1 MERRIRNFN
10 LLFPLLLIVF
20 CLGFGT
26 RPIEPKLSVSLFTPK
41 EVYHRREPIEL
52 TIIITN
58 ESQETI
64 SSIYSSSQ
72 SFDFAVYKPD
82 QKEIWRWSHD
92 KVFAM
97 MVRPF
102 ELSPGK
108 NIKFS
113 YTWKQTGNN
122 SQLVPA
128 GKYYVQGWLVLS
140 PRKASLQKMI
150 IIK

>member
-1 MERRIRNFN
+1 MRLTKFYVIFA
-10 LLFPLLLIVF
+10 FLIVF
-20 CLGFGT
+20 CLAFA
-26 RPIEPKLSVSLFTPK
+26 PQPAEPRLKVNLFADK
-41 EVYHRREPIEL
+41 AIYHLREPVKL
-52 TIIITN
+52 TLIVTN
-58 ESQETI
+58 ENQKII
-64 SSIYSSSQ
+64 SAVYSSSQ

-140 PRKASLQKMI
+140 PRKASPQKQLI
-150 IIK
+150 VK